1 MMISA
6 NMVKDLR
13 EKTGVGMMDC
23 KKALTETDGDMEK
36 AIEYLREKGITK
48 AAKKSS
54 RIAAEGLV
62 LAYVSED
69 NKVGAAIE
77 VNSETDFVAKN
88 EEFRTFVQAL
98 AKQVAI
104 NNPADVE
111 ALLNEEYIEEA
122 GKKVSEVLTDKV
134 AKIGENMNIRRFI
147 RFETTDGLVE
157 SYIHGNGKI
166 AVLVNMK
173 NADNELAKDIC
184 MQVAA
189 ARPEFLD
196 EASVPAERLAKE
208 MEILKAQAI
217 NEGKPEAI
225 AEKVVQGRIGKFYS
239 EICLVD
245 QEFVKN
251 PDMKISDLLK
261 SKNAEIVEFARI
273 EKGEGLEKKEEN
285 FAEEVMKQMNG

>member
-1 MMISA
+1 MISA
-6 NMVKDLR
+6 SMVKDLR
-13 EKTGVGMMDC
+13 EKTGAGMMDC
-23 KKALTETDGDMEK
+23 KKALTETNGDMEK

-69 NKVGAAIE
+69 NKVGAAVE

-98 AKQVAI
+98 AKQVAL
-104 NNPADVE
+104 NNPADVD

-134 AKIGENMNIRRFI
+134 AKIGENMNIRRFV

-173 NADNELAKDIC
+173 NADTELAKDIC

-189 ARPEFLD
+189 TRPEFLD

-208 MEILKAQAI
+208 MEILKAQAM

-251 PDMKISDLLK
+251 PDMKISELLK
-261 SKNAEIVEFARI
+261 TKNAEIVEFARI

>member
-1 MMISA
+1 MVTASQ
-6 NMVKDLR
+6 VKDLR
-13 EKTGVGMMDC
+13 EKTGAGMMDC
-23 KKALTETDGDMEK
+23 KKALTETNGDMEK

-69 NKVGAAIE
+69 NKIGAAVE

-98 AKQVAI
+98 AKQVAL

-134 AKIGENMNIRRFI
+134 AKIGENMNIRRFV

-173 NADNELAKDIC
+173 NADTELAKDIC

-208 MEILKAQAI
+208 MEILKAQAM

-225 AEKVVQGRIGKFYS
+225 AEKIVQGRIGKFYS

-251 PDMKISDLLK
+251 PDMKISELLK
-261 SKNAEIVEFARI
+261 TKNAEIVEFARI

>member
-1 MMISA
+1 MISA
-6 NMVKDLR
+6 SMVKDLR
-13 EKTGVGMMDC
+13 EKTGAGMMDC
-23 KKALTETDGDMEK
+23 KKALTETNGDMEK

-69 NKVGAAIE
+69 NKVGAAVE

-98 AKQVAI
+98 AKQVAL

-134 AKIGENMNIRRFI
+134 AKIGENMNIRRFV

-173 NADNELAKDIC
+173 NADTELAKDIC

-208 MEILKAQAI
+208 MEILKAQAM
-217 NEGKPEAI
+217 NEGKPGAI
-225 AEKVVQGRIGKFYS
+225 AEKIVQGRIGKFYS

-251 PDMKISDLLK
+251 PDMKISELLK
-261 SKNAEIVEFARI
+261 TKNAEIVEFARI

>member
-1 MMISA
+1 MISA
-6 NMVKDLR
+6 SMVKDLR
-13 EKTGVGMMDC
+13 EKTGAGMMDC
-23 KKALTETDGDMEK
+23 KKALTETNGDMEK

-69 NKVGAAIE
+69 NKVGAAVE

-98 AKQVAI
+98 AKQVAL

-134 AKIGENMNIRRFI
+134 AKIGENMNIRRFV

-173 NADNELAKDIC
+173 NADTELAKDIC

-208 MEILKAQAI
+208 MEILKAQAM

-225 AEKVVQGRIGKFYS
+225 AEKMVQGRIGKFYG
-239 EICLVD
+239 EICLVE
-245 QEFVKN
+245 QPFVKN
-251 PDMKISDLLK
+251 PDEKVGQMVEAKGAKI
-261 SKNAEIVEFARI
+261 VRFARI
-273 EKGEGLEKKEEN
+273 EKGEGLEKREEN
-285 FAEEVMKQMNG
+285 FAEEVAKQIKG

>member
-1 MMISA
+1 MISA
-6 NMVKDLR
+6 SMVKDLR
-13 EKTGVGMMDC
+13 EKTGAGMMDC
-23 KKALTETDGDMEK
+23 KKALTETNGDMEK

-69 NKVGAAIE
+69 NKIGAAVE

-88 EEFRTFVQAL
+88 DEFRTFVQAL
-98 AKQVAI
+98 AKQVAL

-134 AKIGENMNIRRFI
+134 AKIGENMNIRRFV
-147 RFETTDGLVE
+147 RFETTDGLIE

-173 NADNELAKDIC
+173 NADTELAKDIC

-208 MEILKAQAI
+208 MEILKAQAM
-217 NEGKPEAI
+217 NEGKPENI
-225 AEKVVQGRIGKFYS
+225 AEKIVQGRLGKFYG
-239 EICLVD
+239 EICLVE

-251 PDMKISDLLK
+251 PDMKISELLK
-261 SKNAEIVEFARI
+261 TKNAEIVEFARI

-285 FAEEVMKQMNG
+285 FAEEVMKQIQ